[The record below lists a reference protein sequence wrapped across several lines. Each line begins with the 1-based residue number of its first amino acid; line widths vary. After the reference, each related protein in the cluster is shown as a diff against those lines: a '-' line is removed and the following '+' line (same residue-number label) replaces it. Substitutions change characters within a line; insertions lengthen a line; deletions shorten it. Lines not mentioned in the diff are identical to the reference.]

1 MHIFD
6 IFLSPH
12 IQLHLRDVNS
22 KGSIDFFEQNSW
34 INTKIKTN
42 YPDAN
47 FAPILGARPGTQRLI
62 QVLGRKIKGRGL
74 LNKIFY
80 GSTRGIKTVRSQ
92 I

>member
-22 KGSIDFFEQNSW
+22 IGSIDFFEQNSW
-34 INTKIKTN
+34 ISTKNKTN

-47 FAPILGARPGTQRLI
+47 FAPALGARPGTQRP
-62 QVLGRKIKGRGL
+62 QNKGRGL

-92 I
+92 S

>member
-34 INTKIKTN
+34 ISTKIKTN

-47 FAPILGARPGTQRLI
+47 FAPVLRGKTRDSKAYSSYRPQ
-62 QVLGRKIKGRGL
+62 
-74 LNKIFY
+74 N
-80 GSTRGIKTVRSQ
+80 
-92 I
+92 